1 MDGSTQHG
9 LEGLHQDEQR
19 ACRSGRCPTA
29 RASVRDLHG
38 RCCFADSPEYEF
50 ARWRTELPLIFA
62 TLLQLTSRAE
72 RRVVIAPSREKVVL
86 RDAAVVGSGNA
97 PVRFLGSD
105 DRALTSVDDVMSDVH
120 AAIAS

>member
-1 MDGSTQHG
+1 M
-9 LEGLHQDEQR
+9 
-19 ACRSGRCPTA
+19 
-29 RASVRDLHG
+29 
-38 RCCFADSPEYEF
+38 
-50 ARWRTELPLIFA
+50 
-62 TLLQLTSRAE
+62 
-72 RRVVIAPSREKVVL
+72 IAPSREKVVL